1 LSPSLPGASPRPG
14 PGRPGTATDGWTYD
28 DALAYLEASVDLEAL
43 VSGRFEPPTL
53 ERMATLCG
61 LMADPQLAQPAVH
74 VTGTNGKG
82 STTRMVTALLAVH
95 GLSVG
100 TYTSPHLTRL
110 NERLSRN
117 GEPID
122 DAALADCVAAVAQL
136 EDLSGV
142 RPSHFEIL
150 TLAAYRWF
158 ADLAVDAAVVEVG
171 MGGRWDATNVIDAV
185 VSVVTNV
192 GLDHASV
199 LGPTLADIA
208 REKAGI
214 VKPEGTLVLGE
225 TDPGLAPIFLDAG
238 PAVALVRDRD
248 FGCTV
253 NRLSVGGRL
262 LDLHT
267 PEASYRDVFLPLH
280 GRHQGDNAAVAVTAV
295 EAFFGRPV
303 EPDALE
309 EAFAGV
315 TVPGRFEV
323 VGRNPLLVLDGAHN
337 PDGCRA
343 AAETLG
349 DFSPG
354 GERVLVVGMNRGRS
368 PAAMFEALAATEPRL
383 VVACAAAWPRA
394 LPAEE
399 VAEAARATGA
409 EVEVVPPVAEAVRR
423 ALARASADDAVLV
436 TGSLHAV
443 GAARAALVG
452 EHGPAGSGDHGAA
465 GAAGRDGSDG

>member
-1 LSPSLPGASPRPG
+1 MTSSLPGPARRLRRP
-14 PGRPGTATDGWTYD
+14 PTAGDWSYD
-28 DALAYLEASVDLEAL
+28 DALAYLGASVDLEAL
-43 VSGRFEPPTL
+43 VAGRFDPPTL
-53 ERMATLCG
+53 ERMETLCG
-61 LMADPQLAQPAVH
+61 LMADPQHAQPAVH

-82 STTRMVTALLAVH
+82 STARMVTALLAVH
-95 GLSVG
+95 GLTVG
-100 TYTSPHLTRL
+100 TYTSPHLTRV
-110 NERLSRN
+110 NERLARN

-122 DAALADCVAAVAQL
+122 DAALADCVAAVARL
-136 EDLSGV
+136 EDLSDV
-142 RPSHFEIL
+142 HPSHFEIL

-171 MGGRWDATNVIDAV
+171 MGGRWDATNVVDAV

-192 GLDHASV
+192 GLDHTGV
-199 LGPTLADIA
+199 LGPTRADIA

-238 PAVALVRDRD
+238 PRAALMRGRD
-248 FGCTV
+248 FGCTA

-267 PEASYRDVFLPLH
+267 PGGSYRHVFLPLH
-280 GRHQGDNAAVAVTAV
+280 GGHQGDNAAVAVAAV

-303 EPDALE
+303 EEEALQ

-315 TVPGRFEV
+315 TAPGRFEI

-343 AAETLG
+343 AAATLG
-349 DFSPG
+349 DFSVG

-368 PAAMFEALAATEPRL
+368 PEAMFEALAATEPRL
-383 VVACAAAWPRA
+383 VVACAADWPRA
-394 LPAEE
+394 LPADE
-399 VAEAARATGA
+399 VGVAARATGA
-409 EVEVVPPVAEAVRR
+409 EVEVVPPVTEAVRR
-423 ALARASADDAVLV
+423 ALALASADDAVLV

-443 GAARAALVG
+443 GAARGALVG
-452 EHGPAGSGDHGAA
+452 HEGWAHSGDHG
-465 GAAGRDGSDG
+465 GPRSAGRDGGGG